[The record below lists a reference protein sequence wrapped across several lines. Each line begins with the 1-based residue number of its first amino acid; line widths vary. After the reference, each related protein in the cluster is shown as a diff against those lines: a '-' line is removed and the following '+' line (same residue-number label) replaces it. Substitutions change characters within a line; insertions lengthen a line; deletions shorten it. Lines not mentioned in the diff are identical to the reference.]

1 MKKLKNCLIG
11 SLKKFV
17 KNERAVL
24 GLPLRLTVT
33 LIIGVAALSFIL
45 LYILNPCLFP
55 SKLVVSIDPMLNII
69 PSGSDQEDF
78 DIVVLVKDYDG
89 YPISG
94 ANVIIDGLGGA
105 GANTTDVHGQSI
117 ISITA
122 KLESGVNEGYLD
134 IKVEAPCHEKFSE
147 NRMIKVVRE
156 S

>member
-1 MKKLKNCLIG
+1 MKKPKDCLFR
-11 SLKKFV
+11 SLKKFL

-55 SKLVVSIDPMLNII
+55 GKLVVSIDPMVNII
-69 PSGSDQEDF
+69 AAGSNEEDF
-78 DIVVLVKDYDG
+78 DITVLVKDYDG
-89 YPISG
+89 YPVSG

-105 GANTTDVHGQSI
+105 GASTTDVHGVTI

-122 KLESGVNEGYLD
+122 RLESGVNEGYLD
-134 IKVEAPCHEKFSE
+134 INVEASCHEKFSE
-147 NRMIKVVRE
+147 NRMIKVVRG